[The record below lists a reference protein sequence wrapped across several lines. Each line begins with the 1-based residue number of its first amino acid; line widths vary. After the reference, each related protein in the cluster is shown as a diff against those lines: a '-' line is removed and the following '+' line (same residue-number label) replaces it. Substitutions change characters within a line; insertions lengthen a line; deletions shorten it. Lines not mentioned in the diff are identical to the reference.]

1 MAPRRKIHR
10 SGLTMPINNPRFVN
24 AAWTRGC
31 DGFTLDLQDSVP
43 QAQKEYARTLVQQ
56 AIHTAAQGGGNVQV
70 RINQAYIEAD
80 VAASVWP
87 GLSSLNM
94 GHTLTR
100 DQVKLMDACVTRMER
115 ERGMRPGTID
125 IDVSPDS
132 VQATIALEDLVD
144 ASPRVT
150 SFGSVGG
157 YDYALSLGVEMFT
170 GVDAFFYPRG
180 LGSLLARAHRKD
192 FPISAHIPDTS
203 GSVSDAAHA
212 TAQAAATRRLGGR
225 RGSGLHPNV
234 VEPMTRGL
242 TPPPEEVAE
251 AEQVLV
257 LWHKLDEAEEAEG
270 VLNGKVVDRY
280 EAARATELLD
290 WAVACAEMDAHKEHM
305 VAQARARQAAA
316 QGGMC

>member
-31 DGFTLDLQDSVP
+31 DGFTLDLEDSVP
-43 QAQKEYARTLVQQ
+43 QSQKAHARTLVQH
-56 AIHTAAQGGGNVQV
+56 AIKTAGQGGGEVQV

-80 VAASVWP
+80 VAAAAWP

-94 GHTLTR
+94 GHTLTT
-100 DQVKLMDACVTRMER
+100 DQVRLMDAAISRMER
-115 ERGMRPGTID
+115 ERGLRPGRIE

-132 VQATIALEDLVD
+132 VFATVALEDLVD
-144 ASPRVT
+144 ASPRMT
-150 SFGSVGG
+150 SFGGVGG

-180 LGSLLARAHRKD
+180 LGSLIARAHGKD
-192 FPISAHIPDTS
+192 FPLTAQIPDTS
-203 GSVSDAAHA
+203 GSVSDGEHA
-212 TAQAAATRRLGGR
+212 LAQAVATRKLGGR

-234 VEPMTRGL
+234 VAPMTRGL

-251 AEQVLV
+251 AERVLAF
-257 LWHKLDEAEEAEG
+257 WNTLDARQEAEG
-270 VLNGKVVDRY
+270 LLQGKVVDRY
-280 EAARATELLD
+280 EAARAAELLD
-290 WAVACAEMDAHKEHM
+290 WSAACAEMDVHKEQM
-305 VAQARARQAAA
+305 VEQARARQATA
-316 QGGMC
+316 C

>member
-31 DGFTLDLQDSVP
+31 DGFTLDLEDSVP
-43 QAQKEYARTLVQQ
+43 QSQKAHARTLVQQ
-56 AIHTAAQGGGNVQV
+56 AIQTAGQGGGEVQV

-80 VAASVWP
+80 VAAAVWP

-94 GHTLTR
+94 GHTLTP
-100 DQVKLMDACVTRMER
+100 DQVKLMDAAITRMER
-115 ERGMRPGTID
+115 ERGLRPGRID

-132 VQATIALEDLVD
+132 VYATVALEDLVD
-144 ASPRVT
+144 ASPRMT
-150 SFGSVGG
+150 SFGGVGG

-180 LGSLLARAHRKD
+180 LGSLIARAHGQE
-192 FPISAHIPDTS
+192 FPLTAQIPDTS
-203 GSVSDAAHA
+203 GSVSDGDHA
-212 TAQAAATRRLGGR
+212 FAQAVATRKLGGR

-234 VEPMTRGL
+234 VGPQTRGL

-251 AEQVLV
+251 AEQVLAF
-257 LWHKLDEAEEAEG
+257 WNSLDARQEAEG
-270 VLNGKVVDRY
+270 VLDGQIIDRY
-280 EAARATELLD
+280 EAARAAELLE
-290 WAVACAEMDAHKEHM
+290 WAAACAEMDAHKEQM

-316 QGGMC
+316 C

>member
-1 MAPRRKIHR
+1 
-10 SGLTMPINNPRFVN
+10 
-24 AAWTRGC
+24 
-31 DGFTLDLQDSVP
+31 
-43 QAQKEYARTLVQQ
+43 
-56 AIHTAAQGGGNVQV
+56 V

-80 VAASVWP
+80 VTASVWP
-87 GLSSLNM
+87 GLSGLNM

-100 DQVKLMDACVTRMER
+100 DQVKLMDVCVTRMER
-115 ERGMRPGTID
+115 ERGIRPGTIE

-132 VQATIALEDLVD
+132 VQGTVALEELVA
-144 ASPRVT
+144 ASPRMK

-180 LGSLLARAHRKD
+180 LGSLFARAQGQD
-192 FPISAHIPDTS
+192 FPLSAQIPDTS
-203 GSVSDAAHA
+203 GSVSDAEHA
-212 TAQAAATRRLGGR
+212 TAQAAATRKLGGR

-251 AEQVLV
+251 AERVLAF
-257 LWHKLDEAEEAEG
+257 WSELDQAQAAEG

-290 WAVACAEMDAHKEHM
+290 WAVACAEMDAHKART
-305 VAQARARQAAA
+305 VAHARQAAA
-316 QGGMC
+316 QERVC